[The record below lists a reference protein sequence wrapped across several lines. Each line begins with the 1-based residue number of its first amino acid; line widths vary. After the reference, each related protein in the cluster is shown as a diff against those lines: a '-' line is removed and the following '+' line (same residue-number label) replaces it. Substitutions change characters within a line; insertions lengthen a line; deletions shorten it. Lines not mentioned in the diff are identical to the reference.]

1 MSASGMSDSEL
12 DESYPG
18 VGRLRFFLGKIGI
31 VAGNAVA
38 VIYFG
43 PGSSVT
49 KVLMLL
55 LSIASFKLDVMRLRN
70 IGVSQWFAFCRL
82 IPYVNL
88 VYTIGLLSAQGGWIE
103 NRRLDRNGKTIA
115 AFLIAMVALMF
126 FMLYFGPKPSI
137 PFIP

>member
-12 DESYPG
+12 DEGYPG

-31 VAGNAVA
+31 VAVTAVS

-49 KVLMLL
+49 KVLSIV
-55 LSIASFKLDVMRLRN
+55 LSILSFKLDVMRLRN
-70 IGVSQWFAFCRL
+70 IGVTQWFAFCRL

-103 NRRLDRNGKTIA
+103 SRRLDRNGKTIA
-115 AFLIAMVALMF
+115 AFLISMVALMF
-126 FMLYFGPKPSI
+126 FMFYFGPKPSLS
-137 PFIP
+137 FIP